1 MTVKFQKTQTK
12 SNEQDMIFHDYRLQ
26 RVTVWWKVT
35 ATMKNYPLQAVR
47 AKQAVISPERNLS
60 VIREHIH

>member
-47 AKQAVISPERNLS
+47 AKQEVISPGRNLS

>member
-1 MTVKFQKTQTK
+1 MTVTFQKTQTK

-47 AKQAVISPERNLS
+47 AKQEVISPERNLS

>member
-12 SNEQDMIFHDYRLQ
+12 SNEQDMIFRDYRFQ

-47 AKQAVISPERNLS
+47 AKRAVTSPGRNLT
-60 VIREHIH
+60 VTGEHIH

>member
-47 AKQAVISPERNLS
+47 AEQEVISPGRNLS